1 MLKIKDTGQ
10 FEFLF
15 GKKKAQF
22 LRYAAEKKSFYQ
34 AQIASDL
41 HWSIGATQYYCRG
54 FTKHHFLRENKTS
67 YKTFYEFNERAFSH
81 LF

>member
-1 MLKIKDTGQ
+1 MIRIKDTGQ

-22 LRYAAEKKSFYQ
+22 LRYCDEQKEFYQ
-34 AQIASDL
+34 AQAASDL
-41 HWSIGATQYYCRG
+41 GWSIGAVQYYCRG
-54 FTKHHFLRENKTS
+54 FSKHHFLKSKSTAYR
-67 YKTFYEFNERAFSH
+67 TFYQFNEEALSH

>member
-1 MLKIKDTGQ
+1 MLHIKDTGQ

-22 LRYAAEKKSFYQ
+22 LRYCDSQKSFYQ
-34 AQIASDL
+34 AQAASDL
-41 HWSIGATQYYCRG
+41 SWTIGAVQYYCRN
-54 FTKHHFLRENKTS
+54 FVKHHFLKSKTTT
-67 YKTFYEFNERAFSH
+67 YKTFYEFNELSLKH

>member
-1 MLKIKDTGQ
+1 MIRIKDTGQ

-22 LRYAAEKKSFYQ
+22 LRYCDEQKSFYQ
-34 AQIASDL
+34 AQAASDL
-41 HWSIGATQYYCRG
+41 GWTIGAIQYYCRG
-54 FTKHHFLRENKTS
+54 FVGHHFLKAKPTS
-67 YKTFYEFNERAFSH
+67 YKTFYQFNEDAFSH

>member
-1 MLKIKDTGQ
+1 MIKIKDTGQ

-22 LRYAAEKKSFYQ
+22 LRYADEQKSFYQ
-34 AQIASDL
+34 AQAASDL
-41 HWSIGATQYYCRG
+41 GWSIGAVQYYCRG
-54 FTKHHFLRENKTS
+54 FTRHHFLKTEPTS
-67 YKTFYEFNERAFSH
+67 YKTFYYFNERALAH

>member
-1 MLKIKDTGQ
+1 MLRIKDTGQ

-22 LRYAAEKKSFYQ
+22 LRYAEQQRSFYQ
-34 AQIASDL
+34 AQAASDL
-41 HWSIGATQYYCRG
+41 GWTLGAIQYYCKG
-54 FTKHHFLRENKTS
+54 FVKHHFLAEKQTS
-67 YKTFYEFNERAFSH
+67 YKTFYEFKEHSFAH

>member
-1 MLKIKDTGQ
+1 MIRIKDTGQ

-22 LRYAAEKKSFYQ
+22 LRYADEKKSFYQ
-34 AQIASDL
+34 AQAASDL
-41 HWSIGATQYYCRG
+41 GWTIGAVQYYCRG
-54 FTKHHFLRENKTS
+54 FVKHHFLKEEPTS
-67 YKTFYEFNERAFSH
+67 YKTFYEFNIDSFSH